1 MKYTNNELLKY
12 DKMLKD
18 VSEGDFN
25 MPVKVAYAI
34 IKNRQAIENAIKPY
48 NEAYDS
54 IIQKYGKDGIISK
67 NEDPVGFNNATN
79 DINVL
84 LNEMS
89 DDISLRT
96 VSIDAFGDSEIPM
109 KVMTDISFMIE

>member
-34 IKNRQAIENAIKPY
+34 IKNRQTIENAIKPY

-54 IIQKYGKDGIISK
+54 IVQRYGRDGIVSRD
-67 NEDPVGFNNATN
+67 EDPVAFDSATN

-84 LNEMS
+84 LSEMS
-89 DDISLRT
+89 DDINLRT
-96 VSIDAFGDSEIPM
+96 VSIDAFGDSEVPM
-109 KVMTDISFMIE
+109 KVMNDISFMID